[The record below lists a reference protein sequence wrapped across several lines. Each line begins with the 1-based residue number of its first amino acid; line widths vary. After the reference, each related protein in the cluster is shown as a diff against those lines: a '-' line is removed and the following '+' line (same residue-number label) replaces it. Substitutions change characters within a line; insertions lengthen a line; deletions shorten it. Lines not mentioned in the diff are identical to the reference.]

1 MKDKF
6 DLNIFTSDFHI
17 MTHEVIKMSQ
27 GDYEIFKLVAKDPW
41 FKTEEV
47 DSGTIRSVNVLNK
60 FFNKL
65 QKNTQINTF
74 LDIRDIYK
82 EFIKNNDKIGFNQF
96 ESYFLSKLG
105 EYDINK
111 REYQGWIGWEINN
124 KNGSIFLDNQYE
136 SDSEDSDFVDQ
147 DDNEDED
154 EDEAD
159 DGNENENENGDDEDE
174 DEADDENENGDDEEN
189 GDINVK
195 VDFNIDKD
203 EVSQLQAEANKI
215 LSQK

>member
-1 MKDKF
+1 
-6 DLNIFTSDFHI
+6 

-41 FKTEEV
+41 FKTKEI
-47 DSGTIRSVNVLNK
+47 DGGTIQSISLLNK

-65 QKNTQINTF
+65 QKNIQMNTF

-111 REYQGWIGWEINN
+111 REYQGWIGWEIKVVNLNN
-124 KNGSIFLDNQYE
+124 SEFTILNNQYE
-136 SDSEDSDFVDQ
+136 TDSDDSDFIIDAE
-147 DDNEDED
+147 DDADDDED
-154 EDEAD
+154 DDDDDDDDAD
-159 DGNENENENGDDEDE
+159 DENGDDENDDDE
-174 DEADDENENGDDEEN
+174 DIDNQ
-189 GDINVK
+189 VK
-195 VDFNIDKD
+195 NDKD
-203 EVSQLQAEANKI
+203 NKLNFDIEKDELSELQDDANKI